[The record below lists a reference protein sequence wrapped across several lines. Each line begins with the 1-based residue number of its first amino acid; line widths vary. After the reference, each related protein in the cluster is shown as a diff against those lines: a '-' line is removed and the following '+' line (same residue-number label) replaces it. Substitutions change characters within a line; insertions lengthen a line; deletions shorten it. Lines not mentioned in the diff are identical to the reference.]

1 MVFIDTNIFMYAAGG
16 VSPYKKPSLAY
27 LSKIIKAGSATLA
40 YTNSEVLQ
48 EILHRYR
55 SIGKHVQA
63 NTLISY
69 ILQLGITI
77 LPVTKE
83 DIFIAQRILDQHKNI
98 PTRDGIHAAVAIRNN
113 LTKIVSY
120 DSDFDKIDE
129 ITRIEP
135 K

>member
-1 MVFIDTNIFMYAAGG
+1 VVLIDTNIFMYAAGTA
-16 VSPYKKPSLAY
+16 SPHKKPSIAY

-55 SIGKHVQA
+55 SIGKHSQA
-63 NTLISY
+63 NTLISH
-69 ILQLGITI
+69 IIQLGITI
-77 LPVTKE
+77 LPVSKE
-83 DIFIAQRILDQHKNI
+83 DIFIAQRILDQHKDI
-98 PTRDGIHAAVAIRNN
+98 STRDGIHAAVAIRNN
-113 LTKIVSY
+113 LSKIVSY

-135 K
+135 

>member
-1 MVFIDTNIFMYAAGG
+1 MVFIDTNIFMYAAGAA
-16 VSPYKKPSLAY
+16 SPHKKPSIAY

-55 SIGKHVQA
+55 AIGKHVQA

-69 ILQLGITI
+69 IIQLGIII

-83 DIFIAQRILDQHKNI
+83 DIFIAQRILDQYKNI

-113 LTKIVSY
+113 IPRLVSY

-129 ITRIEP
+129 ITRVEP